1 MLAWRIVAAVLT
13 VVLLA
18 VVAIDISAERQR
30 PERVLWYE
38 KGAYLGQP
46 DTAIS
51 DETREQI
58 RRRLRTSGRAG

>member
-58 RRRLRTSGRAG
+58 RLRLRTSGRAG